1 MAKILRN
8 IMTTLLLLLLIVGFP
23 AFLLAGD
30 LNVMTFNIRYDN
42 RGDGQDQW
50 RFRAGNVA
58 SMFATHD
65 VAVAGLQE
73 VLHRQLTELKKRLP
87 QYEAVGV
94 GREDGKQRGEYAPIF
109 YRKDRLTLERYD
121 TIWLSKTPGKPGSK
135 SWDSSLPRIATLAWF
150 KEKKGDQRWLIVN
163 THFDHR
169 GAEARRESAAL
180 IAHHVKK
187 VRYRDQLPAVVMG
200 DLNCLPNSEPY
211 KNLQRGGFKDAL
223 LESKAKHV
231 GPMSSWN
238 GFGKAVVPGRRID
251 FIFVDA
257 HLKVLSHKIDAS
269 QFKGRFPSDHCPV
282 ITRLSQP

>member
-1 MAKILRN
+1 MLVILRKVVAP
-8 IMTTLLLLLLIVGFP
+8 LLLAMFP
-23 AFLLAGD
+23 ITLVASE

-42 RGDGQDQW
+42 RGDGQNQW
-50 RFRAGNVA
+50 RFRADNVA
-58 SMFATHD
+58 KMFATHD

-73 VLHRQLTELKKRLP
+73 ALHHQLLELKKRLP

-94 GREDGKQRGEYAPIF
+94 GREDGKQKGEYGPIF
-109 YRKDRLTLERYD
+109 YRKDRLVLERYD
-121 TIWLSKTPGKPGSK
+121 TIWLSKTPERPGSK

-150 KEKKGDQRWLIVN
+150 KEKNGEQRWLIAN

-169 GAEARRESAAL
+169 GAEARRESAKL
-180 IAHHVKK
+180 IAHHVRK

-282 ITRLSQP
+282 ITRLSHP

>member
-1 MAKILRN
+1 MVKILCN
-8 IMTTLLLLLLIVGFP
+8 IMTTLLLLVVGFP

-109 YRKDRLTLERYD
+109 YRNDRLTLERYD

-150 KEKKGDQRWLIVN
+150 KEKEGEQRWLIVN

-187 VRYRDQLPAVVMG
+187 VRYRDQLPAIVMG

>member
-1 MAKILRN
+1 M
-8 IMTTLLLLLLIVGFP
+8 LLP
-23 AFLLAGD
+23 ASLVAAD
-30 LNVMTFNIRYDN
+30 MNVMTFNIRYDN

-87 QYEAVGV
+87 QYESVGV
-94 GREDGKQRGEYAPIF
+94 GREDGKQKGEYAPIF
-109 YRKDRLTLERYD
+109 YRKDRLSLERYD
-121 TIWLSKTPGKPGSK
+121 TIWLSKTPGRPGSK

-150 KEKKGDQRWLIVN
+150 KEKQGDQRWLIVN

-169 GAEARRESAAL
+169 GAEARRESAVL
-180 IAHHVKK
+180 IAHHVTK

-282 ITRLSQP
+282 IARLSQP

>member
-1 MAKILRN
+1 MLEILRKVV
-8 IMTTLLLLLLIVGFP
+8 TPLLLVAMPISLV
-23 AFLLAGD
+23 ASE
-30 LNVMTFNIRYDN
+30 LNVMTFNVRYDN
-42 RGDGQDQW
+42 RGDGLDNW

-87 QYEAVGV
+87 QYESVGV
-94 GREDGKQRGEYAPIF
+94 GREDGKQKGEYAPIF
-109 YRKDRLTLERYD
+109 YRKDRLALERHD
-121 TIWLSKTPGKPGSK
+121 TIWLSKTPGRPGSK

-150 KEKKGDQRWLIVN
+150 KEKEGDQRWLIVN

-180 IAHHVKK
+180 IARHVKR
-187 VRYRDQLPAVVMG
+187 VSHLDQLPVVVMG

-211 KNLQRGGFKDAL
+211 KNFQRGEFKDAL
-223 LESKAKHV
+223 LQSKTKHQ

-251 FIFVDA
+251 FIFVGP

-282 ITRLSQP
+282 IARLSQP